1 MKHKLCH
8 SVLILLTVGW
18 MALIFGFSAQSG
30 EQSGGLS
37 ALISGPV
44 TKLLADMQDLPEDAA
59 DALYWQVD
67 GGVRTAAHFG
77 EYAVLG
83 GLLLLVCRR
92 IRWAKR
98 WLPWLL
104 GTLYALLDEWHQA
117 YSPGRVCDWK
127 DVLIDAAGVLFGI
140 WLMMLFK
147 MIWRKKHVH
156 D

>member
-8 SVLILLTVGW
+8 LVLILLTVGW

-44 TKLLADMQDLPEDAA
+44 TKLLADMQDLPEDASE
-59 DALYWQVD
+59 ALYWQVD
-67 GGVRTAAHFG
+67 GVVRTAAHFG

-98 WLPWLL
+98 RRPWLL

-127 DVLIDAAGVLFGI
+127 DVLIDSSGVLFGI
-140 WLMMLFK
+140 LLVMFFNL
-147 MIWRKKHVH
+147 IWRKKYVH